1 MSFKVANKGILK
13 TILQA
18 SHRLRDTRE
27 ATFASFKPYLA
38 EVCSHFQPSK
48 VLEFGPGTSTDVFL
62 QHSNANIISI
72 EESRI
77 WCWKYR
83 WKFRHRPVKVY
94 HKKPG
99 WDLSE
104 INSIGGP
111 YDLIFVD
118 GGNRPRELK
127 YCVDLLAP
135 DGVVFLHD
143 AHREEY
149 ADGIRAYPFVFFPER
164 HSCLMCKSPDVKAG
178 LKTILKPDYS
188 CRCQYCNTETRN
200 IYLSEFIEEN

>member
-1 MSFKVANKGILK
+1 MLPEFIK
-13 TILQA
+13 TILMA

-38 EVCSHFQPSK
+38 EICSHFKLSNI
-48 VLEFGPGTSTDVFL
+48 LEFGPGTSTEVFL
-62 QHSNANIISI
+62 KHSNASVISI

-83 WKFRHRPVKVY
+83 FRFRHGPVNVY
-94 HKKPG
+94 YKKPG

-104 INSIGGP
+104 LDDLGGP

-118 GGNRPRELK
+118 GGNRTEELK
-127 YCVDLLAP
+127 YCVDLLTP
-135 DGVVFLHD
+135 EGIVFLHD
-143 AHREEY
+143 AHRENY
-149 ADGIRAYPFVFFPER
+149 ADGIRAYPYVFFPER
-164 HSCLMCKSPDVKAG
+164 HSCLMCKNPDVMSR

-188 CRCQYCNTETRN
+188 CRCKYCNTKARN
-200 IYLSEFIEEN
+200 IYLSSFIEDH